1 MSDTNEYE
9 LYESRGFQDY
19 SLGHQKMYTL
29 PIQFLQDKDQ
39 RWNVIDV
46 GVGIGFGVRKML
58 EAGILARYVGVEPH
72 PLSYG
77 YLAQQEWPA
86 HVKIHP
92 SGWLDL
98 PEDQLMLADYMFCIE
113 VIEHVD
119 GTFELR
125 STVAVHAAQSWFWT
139 DRWQRMEHQA
149 EADIAAG
156 RTASFETVDEFL
168 SDLDS

>member
-1 MSDTNEYE
+1 MALIHEFLSPQR
-9 LYESRGFQDY
+9 RGVV
-19 SLGHQKMYTL
+19 TL
-29 PIQFLQDKDQ
+29 PSSLRERLQL
-39 RWNVIDV
+39 DV
-46 GVGIGFGVRKML
+46 PG
-58 EAGILARYVGVEPH
+58 
-72 PLSYG
+72 
-77 YLAQQEWPA
+77 AQ
-86 HVKIHP
+86 
-92 SGWLDL
+92 L
-98 PEDQLMLADYMFCIE
+98 E

-125 STVAVHAAQSWFWT
+125 STVAVRAAQSWFWT